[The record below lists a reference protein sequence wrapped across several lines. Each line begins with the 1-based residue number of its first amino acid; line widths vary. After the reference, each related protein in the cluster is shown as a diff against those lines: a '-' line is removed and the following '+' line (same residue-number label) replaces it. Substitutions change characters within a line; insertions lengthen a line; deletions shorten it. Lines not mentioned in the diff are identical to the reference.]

1 MKKTI
6 KVILTICMI
15 LVMASCNKNEDGF
28 KIDSLNKIDLGT
40 YQFNDNYKYYRSGT
54 KIDPNT
60 LKLKDNN
67 TYDIK
72 ETSKNI
78 NIENKEVLLEPIKI
92 SSKDNNH
99 IRSNKI
105 KNDISKIISKCIPV
119 NEELEIVI
127 DDEIT
132 KEVNLWFYPICYEVT
147 INNNTYRVLKVDNK
161 SNENSIIKVKAD
173 GILEVRID

>member
-72 ETSKNI
+72 ETPKNI
-78 NIENKEVLLEPIKI
+78 NIEIKEVLLEPIKI

>member
-6 KVILTICMI
+6 NIILTLLLMI
-15 LVMASCNKNEDGF
+15 VMTSCNKSDEGL
-28 KIDSLNKIDLGT
+28 KIDSLNKIDLST
-40 YQFNDNYKYYRSGT
+40 YQFNENYKYYRSGS
-54 KIDPNT
+54 KIDPST
-60 LKLKDNN
+60 LKLKDKS

-72 ETSKNI
+72 EYSKNI
-78 NIENKEVLLEPIKI
+78 NVEIKEVLLEPIKI
-92 SSKDNNH
+92 SSKESNH

-119 NEELEIVI
+119 NEELEIVV

-147 INNNTYRVLKVDNK
+147 INNKTYRVLKVDNK

>member
-1 MKKTI
+1 MT
-6 KVILTICMI
+6 
-15 LVMASCNKNEDGF
+15 SCNKNEDGF
-28 KIDSLNKIDLGT
+28 KIDSLNKIDLSS
-40 YQFNDNYKYYRSGT
+40 YQFNDNYKYYRSGS
-54 KIDPNT
+54 KIDPNS

-67 TYDIK
+67 TYDLK
-72 ETSKNI
+72 ESSNHI
-78 NIENKEVLLEPIKI
+78 NIEIKEVLLEPIKI

-127 DDEIT
+127 DDKIT

-147 INNNTYRVLKVDNK
+147 INNNTYRVLKMDNK

>member
-1 MKKTI
+1 
-6 KVILTICMI
+6 
-15 LVMASCNKNEDGF
+15 MASCNKNEDGF

-72 ETSKNI
+72 VTSKNI
-78 NIENKEVLLEPIKI
+78 NIQIKEVLLEPIKI
-92 SSKDNNH
+92 SSKYNNH

-132 KEVNLWFYPICYEVT
+132 KEVNLWFYPIWYEVT

-173 GILEVRID
+173 GILEVRIDWNY

>member
-6 KVILTICMI
+6 KVILTIYMI
-15 LVMASCNKNEDGF
+15 LVMTSCNKNEDGF
-28 KIDSLNKIDLGT
+28 KIDSLNKIDLSS
-40 YQFNDNYKYYRSGT
+40 YQFNDNYNYYRSGS
-54 KIDPNT
+54 KIDPNS
-60 LKLKDNN
+60 LKLKNNN
-67 TYDIK
+67 TYDVK
-72 ETSKNI
+72 ESSNHI
-78 NIENKEVLLEPIKI
+78 NIEIKEVLLEPIKI
-92 SSKDNNH
+92 SSKDSNH
-99 IRSNKI
+99 IRSNKL

-119 NEELEIVI
+119 NEELEIVV

-147 INNNTYRVLKVDNK
+147 VNDNTYRILKMDYK

>member
-1 MKKTI
+1 
-6 KVILTICMI
+6 
-15 LVMASCNKNEDGF
+15 MASCNKNEDGF

-173 GILEVRID
+173 GILEVRIDWNY

>member
-1 MKKTI
+1 MKKII

-15 LVMASCNKNEDGF
+15 LVMISCNKNEDGF
-28 KIDSLNKIDLGT
+28 KIDPLNKIDLSS
-40 YQFNDNYKYYRSGT
+40 YQFNDNYKYYRSGS
-54 KIDPNT
+54 KIDPNS
-60 LKLKDNN
+60 LKLKDKN

-72 ETSKNI
+72 ESSKNI
-78 NIENKEVLLEPIKI
+78 NIEIKEVLLEPIKI

-119 NEELEIVI
+119 NEELEIVV
-127 DDEIT
+127 DEEIT

-147 INNNTYRVLKVDNK
+147 INNNTYRVLKMDNK

>member
-1 MKKTI
+1 MKKII

-15 LVMASCNKNEDGF
+15 MVMASCNKNEDGF
-28 KIDSLNKIDLGT
+28 KIDSLNKIDLSS
-40 YQFNDNYKYYRSGT
+40 YQFNDNYNYYRSGS
-54 KIDPNT
+54 KIDPNS

-67 TYDIK
+67 TYDLK
-72 ETSKNI
+72 ESSNHI
-78 NIENKEVLLEPIKI
+78 NIKIKEVLLEPIKI

-105 KNDISKIISKCIPV
+105 KNDISKIIFKCIPV
-119 NEELEIVI
+119 NEELEIVV

-147 INNNTYRVLKVDNK
+147 LNNNTYRILKMDNK

>member
-1 MKKTI
+1 MKKAI
-6 KVILTICMI
+6 NIILTMLLMI
-15 LVMASCNKNEDGF
+15 VMTSCNKSDEGL
-28 KIDSLNKIDLGT
+28 KIDSLNKIDLST
-40 YQFNDNYKYYRSGT
+40 YEFNENYKYYRSGS
-54 KIDPNT
+54 KIDPNS
-60 LKLKDNN
+60 LKLKDKN

-72 ETSKNI
+72 ESSKNI
-78 NIENKEVLLEPIKI
+78 NIEIKEVLLEPIKI
-92 SSKDNNH
+92 SSKESNH

-119 NEELEIVI
+119 NEELEIVV

-173 GILEVRID
+173 GILEVIID

>member
-1 MKKTI
+1 MKKII

-15 LVMASCNKNEDGF
+15 LVMTSCNKNEDGF
-28 KIDSLNKIDLGT
+28 KIDSLNKIDLST
-40 YQFNDNYKYYRSGT
+40 YQFNENYKYYRSGS
-54 KIDPNT
+54 KIDPNS

-67 TYDIK
+67 TYDLK
-72 ETSKNI
+72 ESSNHI
-78 NIENKEVLLEPIKI
+78 NIEIKEVLLEPIKI

-147 INNNTYRVLKVDNK
+147 INNNTYRVLKMDNK

>member
-15 LVMASCNKNEDGF
+15 LVMASCNKGEDGF

-72 ETSKNI
+72 
-78 NIENKEVLLEPIKI
+78 
-92 SSKDNNH
+92 
-99 IRSNKI
+99 
-105 KNDISKIISKCIPV
+105 
-119 NEELEIVI
+119 
-127 DDEIT
+127 
-132 KEVNLWFYPICYEVT
+132 
-147 INNNTYRVLKVDNK
+147 
-161 SNENSIIKVKAD
+161 
-173 GILEVRID
+173 

>member
-1 MKKTI
+1 MKKII

-15 LVMASCNKNEDGF
+15 LVMTSCNKNEDGF

-78 NIENKEVLLEPIKI
+78 NIEIKEVLLEPIKI

-119 NEELEIVI
+119 NEELEIVV

-147 INNNTYRVLKVDNK
+147 INNNTYRVLKMDNK